1 MTWRLAKH
9 SPTMLGINK
18 GSYKLFVAGLN
29 FYNRSTLK
37 GTFNMKKEKIKVF
50 KGTKKKKNSLQFSK
64 ISIAHRS

>member
-1 MTWRLAKH
+1 MTWWLAKH

-18 GSYKLFVAGLN
+18 ESYKLFVAGLN

-50 KGTKKKKNSLQFSK
+50 KGTKKKKIHFSFLK
-64 ISIAHRS
+64 

>member
-1 MTWRLAKH
+1 MNWRLAKH

-18 GSYKLFVAGLN
+18 GSYKIFVAGLN

-50 KGTKKKKNSLQFSK
+50 KGTKKKKIHFSFLK
-64 ISIAHRS
+64 

>member
-37 GTFNMKKEKIKVF
+37 GTFNMKKEKVKVF
-50 KGTKKKKNSLQFSK
+50 KGTKKKKIHFSFLK
-64 ISIAHRS
+64 